1 MRNVHRKRGRNI
13 YEKLQKLIAN
23 KFTIE
28 FYCTHGTTLL
38 SYYKGYAF
46 LTNKVQRNNIVLR
59 VHQTHKTH
67 VTTLTHFLGYN
78 SWTYFSWYNSYS
90 VLMVEQLHIDQGTT
104 DNRLTW
110 FNSYTLIKV
119 QKITG

>member
-59 VHQTHKTH
+59 VHQTHKNH
-67 VTTLTHFLGYN
+67 VTTLTHFLG
-78 SWTYFSWYNSYS
+78 YNSYS